1 MSRVNNKDAHGD
13 NACGY
18 NRCAMGN
25 LEFTDWLQDELRRR
39 GWEQADLVKRSGMSQ
54 SQISRIMN
62 GMRRPGPEA
71 MTNIARALHVPTDEA
86 FRRAGLLPPENANL
100 TPSDQRSFD
109 EMVEMIAA
117 LSPGNQRLVFDLV
130 KRIKQSEDASPS

>member
-1 MSRVNNKDAHGD
+1 MSSMNNRNTHRD
-13 NACGY
+13 NASGY
-18 NRCAMGN
+18 NRCAMEN
-25 LEFTDWLQDELRRR
+25 LEFTDWLHNELRRR
-39 GWEQADLVKRSGMSQ
+39 GWEQADLVRRSGMSQ

-71 MTNIARALHVPTDEA
+71 MTNIARALHVPADEA

-100 TPSDQRSFD
+100 TLGDQRSFA

-117 LSPGNQRLVFDLV
+117 LTPENQRLVFDLV
-130 KRIKQSEDASPS
+130 ERIKRSEE

>member
-1 MSRVNNKDAHGD
+1 ME
-13 NACGY
+13 
-18 NRCAMGN
+18 N
-25 LEFTDWLQDELRRR
+25 LEFTDWLHNELRRR
-39 GWEQADLVKRSGMSQ
+39 GWEQADLVRRSGMSQ

-71 MTNIARALHVPTDEA
+71 MTNIARALHVPADEA

-100 TPSDQRSFD
+100 TLGDQRSFA

-117 LSPGNQRLVFDLV
+117 LTPENQRLVFDLV
-130 KRIKQSEDASPS
+130 ERIKRSEE